1 MHLNLQH
8 WLSYS
13 SPDVNTWG
21 HGGSGRDRH
30 RESSSVSLGHLGSI
44 SDFLKIIILGVQFSA
59 MKLDT
64 QSSFSNYYSVWG
76 TLKHNLP

>member
-1 MHLNLQH
+1 M
-8 WLSYS
+8 
-13 SPDVNTWG
+13 
-21 HGGSGRDRH
+21 
-30 RESSSVSLGHLGSI
+30 SLGHLGSI